1 MINNLLYIMIHKN
14 PKTNSFMFLG
24 WTIVEDEEG
33 RLGPYAHQG
42 RNWVGYDDVAMI
54 KYKSEYIRY

>member
-1 MINNLLYIMIHKN
+1 MFQKN
-14 PKTNSFMFLG
+14 PKTNCFTFPG

-54 KYKSEYIRY
+54 KYKSEYIR

>member
-1 MINNLLYIMIHKN
+1 MIHKN